1 MDKATYDFAVLEK
14 KYNGF
19 LVPSVK
25 LIIGGTE
32 IDATEVPV
40 PTITVD
46 IDAGKSAGGAHV
58 TIEGMYDLENSK
70 WLEKLLDT
78 IEIGKTLEIHAGYGT
93 KKLIFFGYIDS
104 VTVNYSGSAIPQ
116 ITFTGIDASGYLMN
130 SDTTKY
136 YEKKTQAAAA
146 KEILGTCVSK
156 GYAKKLDFTD
166 SDILEVK
173 SETTKK
179 EMSDFEWLSLIA
191 ERSGVNF
198 FVVQGV
204 LVYKKVLN
212 STSPII
218 TLKLGSS
225 LLSFSRSKS
234 TKAQIG
240 KVVVK
245 SIDKDGKSINGE
257 ATSST
262 LSGSGKEAAGTA
274 SEFKTVTKTIEVL
287 AVDTAELCKKI
298 AQDLFNKYSLQY
310 ISGSGRC
317 IGIPELIPGRYIKL
331 EGMDKASN
339 ATYFIDKV
347 SHKISASEGYI
358 TEFSVKGAKS
368 Q

>member
-46 IDAGKSAGGAHV
+46 IDAGKSAGGAQV

-78 IEIGKTLEIHAGYGT
+78 IEIGEVLEIQAGYST

-104 VTVNYSGSAIPQ
+104 VNVNYSGNAIPQ
-116 ITFTGIDASGYLMN
+116 ISFTGIDASGYLMN
-130 SDTTKY
+130 PDTTNY
-136 YEKKTQAAAA
+136 HEEKTQAAVA
-146 KEILGTCVSK
+146 KKILETCVNE
-156 GYAKKLDFTD
+156 GYAKKLDFGD
-166 SDILEVK
+166 SDIPDF
-173 SETTKK
+173 ETDTTQN
-179 EMSDFEWLSLIA
+179 EMSDYQWLSLLA

-204 LVYKKVLN
+204 LVYKN
-212 STSPII
+212 IMSYSSPII

-234 TKAQIG
+234 TNLQIG
-240 KVVVK
+240 KVIVTSVNK
-245 SIDKDGKSINGE
+245 DKEISGE

-262 LSGSGKEAAGTA
+262 LPGSGKDAASTA
-274 SEFKTVTKTIEVL
+274 SKFKTVTKKIQVT
-287 AVDTAELCKKI
+287 AVNTAELCKKI
-298 AQDLFNKYSLQY
+298 AQNIFNKYALQY
-310 ISGSGRC
+310 VSGRGRC

-347 SHKISASEGYI
+347 THKISASEGYI